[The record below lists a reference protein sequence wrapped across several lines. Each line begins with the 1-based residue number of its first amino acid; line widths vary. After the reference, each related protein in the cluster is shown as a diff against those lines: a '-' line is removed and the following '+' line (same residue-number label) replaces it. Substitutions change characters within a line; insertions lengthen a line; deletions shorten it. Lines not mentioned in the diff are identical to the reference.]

1 MATEKGRAAG
11 RRVAWVTGA
20 SGSLGPAIAL
30 SFARGGYD
38 LVLQARR
45 DRSALQGLTREA
57 EALGARVAWL
67 FTDLSSPSAAP
78 SLAARA
84 QKVFGRLDA
93 LVNSASEFSPTP
105 RGGRLA
111 TWDRLFHLNA
121 VTPYLLARE
130 TAAKMGSQGGC
141 VINLVD
147 SYVDLPVLRDHAA
160 YLASKSALATL
171 TRVLAMELA
180 PRVRVNAVSP
190 GPITLPSGFGA
201 SRRKRIAQQCLL
213 RKAGCPQDVGEAVWF
228 LSQASSITGQ
238 VLRVDGGRFV

>member
-57 EALGARVAWL
+57 EALGARVA
-67 FTDLSSPSAAP
+67 SAAP